1 MLMMKDSI
9 KRYFFCLR
17 FNILPCLFLVFRDI
31 PSCIMLLGYD
41 LSEIGGVTI
50 LVVGGFDKV
59 KRVDPKW
66 GVRTL
71 LHTMGKDEIEY
82 G

>member
-1 MLMMKDSI
+1 
-9 KRYFFCLR
+9 
-17 FNILPCLFLVFRDI
+17 
-31 PSCIMLLGYD
+31 MLLGYD

-82 G
+82 GRNGYSMY

>member
-1 MLMMKDSI
+1 MKDSI

-17 FNILPCLFLVFRDI
+17 FNILPCLFIVFRGI
-31 PSCIMLLGYD
+31 PSCIMLMDYD

-59 KRVDPKW
+59 RGLIQSRGLEPCCILWERMK
-66 GVRTL
+66 
-71 LHTMGKDEIEY
+71 
-82 G
+82 